1 MTKNASP
8 CNRLLWQTRKTD
20 SMWRQKVIKSV
31 NKYNHIKDFAFAS
44 HGHPHIFRSHSN
56 DQNQFNICLLL
67 VMERWKGSKPTA
79 NSCNTVL
86 WLWDIYPLK
95 THHFPWLVIHHLPP
109 KLLLLQHIL
118 KILHE
123 FYHWPLQLFKLF
135 LKLAC
140 ASQYFRLTTVPQWD
154 FYIRPVRHTTISH
167 VKQYRETF
175 QHRLTLCQKIRVYWA
190 PNADEGYACQIEA
203 T

>member
-123 FYHWPLQLFKLF
+123 FYYWPLQLFKLF
-135 LKLAC
+135 LHGLHNIFGWQQCPSEISTSALC
-140 ASQYFRLTTVPQWD
+140 AIQPSRMSSNIGRHHAWSGKSMRDTLHVRLR
-154 FYIRPVRHTTISH
+154 IAIS
-167 VKQYRETF
+167 R
-175 QHRLTLCQKIRVYWA
+175 
-190 PNADEGYACQIEA
+190 N
-203 T
+203 